1 MFFTTESTV
10 VLLFPFPYVPA
21 VGRFYCII
29 NILLNISNY
38 LNAFFLSSETYTY
51 FSSFTSRATCNLK
64 FYRIIFLTSFYILS
78 LNIFFHNIFLNVIS
92 GRDNRC
98 I

>member
-51 FSSFTSRATCNLK
+51 FSSVTSRATCNLRL
-64 FYRIIFLTSFYILS
+64 YRIIFLISFYILS
-78 LNIFFHNIFLNVIS
+78 LSLFFIS
-92 GRDNRC
+92 FF
-98 I
+98 

>member
-38 LNAFFLSSETYTY
+38 LNAFFY
-51 FSSFTSRATCNLK
+51 RAKLT
-64 FYRIIFLTSFYILS
+64 LTSPHS
-78 LNIFFHNIFLNVIS
+78 LHELLVI
-92 GRDNRC
+92 
-98 I
+98 